1 MEYKHTYRIWCARR
15 VSGINFITQSQNIS
29 KPNNVKKSLE
39 AWIQAY
45 LIHLVSMVVVVRW
58 YSATFEPYV
67 SLPILAVLFTTF
79 GFLASKDF
87 LAQMWQNTT

>member
-1 MEYKHTYRIWCARR
+1 MDM
-15 VSGINFITQSQNIS
+15 Q
-29 KPNNVKKSLE
+29 
-39 AWIQAY
+39 WIQAY

-79 GFLASKDF
+79 GFLASKDLLTLF
-87 LAQMWQNTT
+87 GFEIF